1 MAVWEK
7 DRTGSMKIYSMNCR
21 SLDKHFPDIKY
32 DDILLKSDIICL
44 QETWLKDD
52 ETRED
57 LEIENYD
64 LHLNS
69 NGKGKGIAIYFK
81 KDMLRHEVDIKQQQ
95 IQISKFTSSAL
106 DLIVIYRSQGGNFKQ
121 LTQYLD
127 DMMNRE
133 KPLLIIGNFNFC
145 FLSYS

>member
-1 MAVWEK
+1 M
-7 DRTGSMKIYSMNCR
+7 
-21 SLDKHFPDIKY
+21 
-32 DDILLKSDIICL
+32 
-44 QETWLKDD
+44 
-52 ETRED
+52 
-57 LEIENYD
+57 
-64 LHLNS
+64 
-69 NGKGKGIAIYFK
+69 YFK

-133 KPLLIIGNFNFC
+133 KPLLIIGGFNFC
-145 FLSYS
+145 FLSNSSNLTEGQGDWIESRLPFRQSRI